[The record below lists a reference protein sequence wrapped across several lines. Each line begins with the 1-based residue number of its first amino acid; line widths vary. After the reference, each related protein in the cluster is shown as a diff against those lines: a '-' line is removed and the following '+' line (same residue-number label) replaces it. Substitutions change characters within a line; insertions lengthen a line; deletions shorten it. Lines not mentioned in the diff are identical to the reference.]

1 MNSEYNTK
9 PKNRGG
15 LAFVSVIIMMVIC
28 VAAAVGLFAAFS
40 NNTPDDER
48 DIESVRSEIDEKYSQ
63 KIDDLNKTVADLQN
77 QINNMSSLIDS
88 SQTQSTSLYTSIAP
102 IGETA
107 IEEISEVVKPSIVTI
122 VVSVPSARYQSGFFY
137 YTVGGVT
144 SSGSGIILDTDGY
157 IVTNYHVVSY
167 YDSYDNVTIDVTLS
181 DGREYP
187 AQFIGGDKNN
197 DLAVIKVDNAEN
209 LVSAKFGVSSDLK
222 VGAVVLAI
230 GNPLG
235 IEFAGSVTL
244 GIVSAL
250 DRTIDKENT
259 ADSMIQTDAAINPG
273 NSGGA
278 LVNTKGEVVGIT
290 TLKISDTEVEGLGFA
305 VPIDYAAPI
314 ISNLV
319 EYGYVKDR
327 PATGI
332 AGSTVSASISR
343 YYGVPQGVIVTD
355 VEENSGADLAGI
367 QVNDIITEL
376 DGQKVESMADIQNV
390 NSSHKVGDIITV
402 KVYRNGEYYTTNLKL
417 MEDRGR

>member
-1 MNSEYNTK
+1 M
-9 PKNRGG
+9 
-15 LAFVSVIIMMVIC
+15 
-28 VAAAVGLFAAFS
+28 
-40 NNTPDDER
+40 
-48 DIESVRSEIDEKYSQ
+48 
-63 KIDDLNKTVADLQN
+63 
-77 QINNMSSLIDS
+77 
-88 SQTQSTSLYTSIAP
+88 
-102 IGETA
+102 
-107 IEEISEVVKPSIVTI
+107 
-122 VVSVPSARYQSGFFY
+122 SVPSARYQSGFFY

-181 DGREYP
+181 DGREFP

-197 DLAVIKVDNAEN
+197 DLAVIKVENAEN
-209 LVSAKFGVSSDLK
+209 LVPAKFGVSSDLK

-305 VPIDYAAPI
+305 VPIDYATPI

-343 YYGVPQGVIVTD
+343 YYGVPQGVIVTE

-367 QVNDIITEL
+367 QVNDIITEI
-376 DGQKVESMADIQNV
+376 DGQTVESMTDIQNV
-390 NSSHKVGDIITV
+390 NSTHKVGDIITV

>member
-77 QINNMSSLIDS
+77 QINNMSSSIDS

-209 LVSAKFGVSSDLK
+209 LVPAKFGVSSDLK

-376 DGQKVESMADIQNV
+376 DGQKVESMTDIQNV